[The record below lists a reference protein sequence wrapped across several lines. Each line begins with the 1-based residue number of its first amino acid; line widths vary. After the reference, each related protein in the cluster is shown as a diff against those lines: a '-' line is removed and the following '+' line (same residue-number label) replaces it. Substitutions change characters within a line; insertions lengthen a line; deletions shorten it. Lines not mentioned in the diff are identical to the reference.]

1 MIMLIAILIK
11 KKNNTPRRAKNLQF
25 FKNLFANKQ
34 MELKWSKGKARYID
48 LQPVATVTPIGS
60 LDNGVMC
67 IMGPGGSG
75 VTSAD
80 WHK

>member
-1 MIMLIAILIK
+1 ME
-11 KKNNTPRRAKNLQF
+11 
-25 FKNLFANKQ
+25 FKL
-34 MELKWSKGKARYID
+34 SKGKARYID
-48 LQPVATVTPIGS
+48 LQPVAKVTPIGY

-67 IMGPGGSG
+67 IMGPGGRG